1 MARWPDSRK
10 PLPHNAVRR
19 LCNRLHP
26 TTRFGYGFAVLEVQF
41 ERADR
46 FTAER
51 RFRVLQ
57 PCAER
62 TEERGLSS
70 GFHDGTYR
78 Y

>member
-1 MARWPDSRK
+1 MVA
-10 PLPHNAVRR
+10 
-19 LCNRLHP
+19 NRCRPTPAAILRQLHP
-26 TTRFGYGFAVLEVQF
+26 ATRFGYSLAVLEVQF
-41 ERADR
+41 QRADR

-62 TEERGLSS
+62 TEERSLSS
-70 GFHDGTYR
+70 GFHDGTYH